1 MCAPKVSKGRSQTFV
16 CFHCPL
22 VAAAAAIPPATIKVN
37 SGSGDRRFPKGDRR
51 RSSVFI
57 ALWSPPQRRNP
68 LLTEKNRL
76 RLKDQLIGRAHL
88 ARHSINVEKSSLG
101 ARLRTRK
108 VTGRDASLPAPFV
121 GHVWH
126 TGRPR
131 GSWGVAPN
139 PTRGAASGL
148 RKGHCPLTLSAA
160 PRLERVILAFG
171 AKRLFA
177 LNRHFPSAEPSARS
191 FPAGRMPA

>member
-1 MCAPKVSKGRSQTFV
+1 MCTPKVSKGRSQTFV

-22 VAAAAAIPPATIKVN
+22 VAPAGAK
-37 SGSGDRRFPKGDRR
+37 
-51 RSSVFI
+51 
-57 ALWSPPQRRNP
+57 SPACNKKQLCMKD
-68 LLTEKNRL
+68 LLF
-76 RLKDQLIGRAHL
+76 GRAHL

-101 ARLRTRK
+101 ARLRTRE

-131 GSWGVAPN
+131 NGWGVAPN

-148 RKGHCPLTLSAA
+148 RKGHCPLTLFLSPGLSAFPYA
-160 PRLERVILAFG
+160 LGEAALSAFSP
-171 AKRLFA
+171 
-177 LNRHFPSAEPSARS
+177 HFPSAEPSARS
-191 FPAGRMPA
+191 SPAGRMPA

>member
-1 MCAPKVSKGRSQTFV
+1 MEVHPKVSNGRSQTFV

-22 VAAAAAIPPATIKVN
+22 VAAAAKSPAR
-37 SGSGDRRFPKGDRR
+37 G
-51 RSSVFI
+51 
-57 ALWSPPQRRNP
+57 
-68 LLTEKNRL
+68 KNRL
-76 RLKDQLIGRAHL
+76 RLKDQLLGRAHL
-88 ARHSINVEKSSLG
+88 ARHSINVEKSKLW

-131 GSWGVAPN
+131 NGWGVAPS

-148 RKGHCPLTLSAA
+148 RKGHCPLTLFLRPGLSAFPLWLIFA
-160 PRLERVILAFG
+160 AECRQNRVAHLSNHPRRTGINRVLHRQNCHLLPGEVGEVCSQPAIPAI
-171 AKRLFA
+171 FA
-177 LNRHFPSAEPSARS
+177 RAS
-191 FPAGRMPA
+191 